1 MWIITKDHCKTEYD
15 PRDQTGTQSVN
26 FDEAK
31 AASLVHRF
39 RMYDDDDVLCYEGLA
54 NTNDSAA
61 AFGPL
66 DDFGTPNAGCTS
78 IFYLLGE
85 KWEML

>member
-1 MWIITKDHCKTEYD
+1 MWIITKDHSKNEYD

-31 AASLVHRF
+31 AVSLVYRF
-39 RMYDDDDVLCYEGLA
+39 RMYDDDDVLCYEGLSD
-54 NTNDSAA
+54 NRDSEK

-66 DDFGTPNAGCTS
+66 DSFGKPNAGCTS
-78 IFYLLGE
+78 IFYLRGE
-85 KWEML
+85 KWEEL